1 MNHYAKLPLTG
12 GCVCGAIRY
21 EITQAPVSVYTCH
34 CTDCQRI
41 TSSAF
46 SIGMVVPAD
55 AFRPTGNEAKA
66 APGGITAGGR
76 VKSRWICPDCG
87 TWLYGGPKIGTEPP
101 GTRRVIRGGTPDDTS
116 WLQPT
121 SHFWTRNKQAWVV
134 LPDGGTLYETQPNGR

>member
-1 MNHYAKLPLTG
+1 MQLPLTG

-55 AFRPTGNEAKA
+55 AFRPAGLEAKA
-66 APGGITAGGR
+66 APGGVTAGGR

-101 GTRRVIRGGTPDDTS
+101 GTQRVIRGGTLDDTS

-121 SHFWTRNKQAWVV
+121 THFWTRSKQKWVV
-134 LPDGGTLYETQPNGR
+134 LPEGETQFETQPNSG